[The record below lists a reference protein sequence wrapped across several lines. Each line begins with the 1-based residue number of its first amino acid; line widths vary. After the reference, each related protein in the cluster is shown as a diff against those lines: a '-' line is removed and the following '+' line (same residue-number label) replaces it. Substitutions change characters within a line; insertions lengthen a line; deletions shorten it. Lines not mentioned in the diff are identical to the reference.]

1 MKSILTQFLFE
12 KQLIYDLINKMNWM
26 TIISKLIANK
36 KLFEKIEIF
45 SKNAFNN
52 EINVENNE
60 NDIWVVFV
68 IKQNIYLLY

>member
-1 MKSILTQFLFE
+1 
-12 KQLIYDLINKMNWM
+12 M

-52 EINVENNE
+52 EINAENNE
-60 NDIWVVFV
+60 NDI
-68 IKQNIYLLY
+68 